1 MAATVD
7 PERSAADPEP
17 QGSPRSADA
26 AAPQDPADVAGP
38 PKVRP
43 VWRWV
48 AVVVVVLTA
57 AVTVMCVALFIGMR
71 ANDAAIDANPGT
83 ATATVLYVSPLRTG
97 IEFIDGAGATIRPP
111 NGVLYPGLLTP
122 GQRFQVDY
130 STVDP
135 EIVRV
140 AGRTASL
147 GTLGIVFVLAGT
159 YAVTGPAIWWCRRRA
174 GRSLFGWSRP
184 AADVGLPRSTSR
196 P

>member
-7 PERSAADPEP
+7 PGQPAADPEP
-17 QGSPRSADA
+17 QDPAAVVRSA
-26 AAPQDPADVAGP
+26 P
-38 PKVRP
+38 VRP

-48 AVVVVVLTA
+48 AVVIVVLTA

-71 ANDAAIDANPGT
+71 RNDAAIDANLGT

-97 IEFIDGAGATIRPP
+97 IEFIDAAGATIRPAT
-111 NGVLYPGLLTP
+111 GVLYPGLLTP
-122 GQRFQVDY
+122 GQRFQVEY

-140 AGRTASL
+140 AGRSASL
-147 GTLGIVFVLAGT
+147 GTLGILFVLAGT
-159 YAVTGPAIWWCRRRA
+159 YAVAVPLIRWCRRRA
-174 GRSLFGWSRP
+174 GRSLFGWTRP
-184 AADVGLPRSTSR
+184 AADVGLPRSTAR

>member
-1 MAATVD
+1 MAASVEPGPPAT
-7 PERSAADPEP
+7 DPEP
-17 QGSPRSADA
+17 EA
-26 AAPQDPADVAGP
+26 AAARGT
-38 PKVRP
+38 VRP

-48 AVVVVVLTA
+48 AVVIVLLTA

-97 IEFIDGAGATIRPP
+97 IEFIDAAGATIRPE

-140 AGRTASL
+140 AGRAASL
-147 GTLGIVFVLAGT
+147 GTLGIFFVLVGT
-159 YAVTGPAIWWCRRRA
+159 YAVTGPLIWWCRRRA
-174 GRSLFGWSRP
+174 GRSFFGWSRP
-184 AADVGLPRSTSR
+184 AADVGLPRTITRS
-196 P
+196 